1 MSIAFRPPPNPLEQA
16 MTSPQ
21 ARPIAQPLH
30 RQLRDLLMARIE
42 GGEWSPGTY
51 LPPETRLADEYG
63 VAVGTLRKALLD
75 LATDG
80 VVVRRQ
86 GKGTVVATHDSD
98 AVLFRFFNLRRP
110 DGSTLRPESRV
121 LARTRRPA
129 TGREAQALSLPPAAQ
144 VICITRVREGDG
156 TPILSE
162 HVIVGADRFDG
173 LETAPPLLPNTLY
186 QLYQTAHGATV
197 HRAREQ
203 ISAARAEGECARELD
218 LPPGTPLL
226 HIRRVALDYSDTPLE
241 LRLSWVNTALVVYE
255 AAV

>member
-1 MSIAFRPPPNPLEQA
+1 MQSPMDSKP

-21 ARPIAQPLH
+21 IPLRPVSMPLH

-42 GGEWSPGTY
+42 AGEWSPGTY
-51 LPPETRLADEYG
+51 LPPETRLADDYG

-75 LATDG
+75 MAAEG

-121 LARTRRPA
+121 LARVRRAA
-129 TGREAQALSLPPAAQ
+129 TAPEAASLGLTTGDD
-144 VICITRVREGDG
+144 VICITRVREADG
-156 TPILSE
+156 IPFIYEHILLGALRFGALE
-162 HVIVGADRFDG
+162 H
-173 LETAPPLLPNTLY
+173 APELLPNTLY
-186 QLYQTAHGATV
+186 QLYQTDFGATV

-203 ISAARAEGECARELD
+203 ITSASASGNCAAELGLRDKA
-218 LPPGTPLL
+218 PLL
-226 HIRRVALDYSDTPLE
+226 HIRRVALDYNDTPIE
-241 LRLSWVNTALVVYE
+241 LRLSWVNTDSLHYQADV
-255 AAV
+255 